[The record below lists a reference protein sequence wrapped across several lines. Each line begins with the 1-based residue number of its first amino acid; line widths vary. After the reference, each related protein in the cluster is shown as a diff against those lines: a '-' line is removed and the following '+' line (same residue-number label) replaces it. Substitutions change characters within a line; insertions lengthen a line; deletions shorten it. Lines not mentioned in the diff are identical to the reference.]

1 MICNL
6 VAMTFVGSFTEIPQ
20 FVMVQ
25 QKTWPPMI
33 ILVFELAE
41 TSKIVSETTGPN
53 DAFKYLYKDI
63 QSCYVVLTGFL
74 NIKMGLNV
82 KMSKKTLLNLTS
94 FVIIIL
100 LLHAEMKVFL

>member
-25 QKTWPPMI
+25 QKIWPPMI
-33 ILVFELAE
+33 ILVFGLAE
-41 TSKIVSETTGPN
+41 TLKIVSETTGPN

-63 QSCYVVLTGFL
+63 QSCYIILTGCL
-74 NIKMGLNV
+74 NI